1 MKNGA
6 EKGGTKRRKVQ
17 EASKIRTSPQDDVMF
32 DLPLQQSKDFDRST
46 EYVSSGS
53 KKESDQPKANTS
65 REDERVVE
73 EEDEDEELVDVYDP
87 ITWDDMVDDFLHSYV
102 DEYEAEIPVQTHTR
116 KFAIPSE
123 PINDIRK
130 VPPGWS
136 PLDKGMDTR

>member
-6 EKGGTKRRKVQ
+6 EKGGSKRRKVQ
-17 EASKIRTSPQDDVMF
+17 QATKIRTSPQDDVMF
-32 DLPLQQSKDFDRST
+32 DLPQQQSKDSDQSM
-46 EYVSSGS
+46 EDVSSGS
-53 KKESDQPKANTS
+53 KNESDQPKANPS
-65 REDERVVE
+65 WEDEKIVE

-102 DEYEAEIPVQTHTR
+102 DEYEAEIPTQTHTR
-116 KFAIPSE
+116 NFAIPSE

-136 PLDKGMDTR
+136 PLDKGMDPR